1 MITLILKLILAH
13 LMGDFLFQPLSW
25 VRDKEQKKHKSLYLY
40 LHIAIHALLL
50 CIVLQFHIKYW
61 LGILIIIV
69 SHFVIDLLKIFLRNH
84 FNQRILFFGDQ
95 TLHLLVIAF
104 VTYYYYPYNISLS
117 VFYTPKTILFILS
130 ILSVTLVTSVIMKT
144 IISRWDIKDNEGS
157 LEMAGAYIGMLE
169 RILIFTFVISNHW
182 EGIGFLLAAKSV
194 FRYGDLSKTKD
205 RKLTEYI
212 LIGTLI
218 SFGLAML
225 IGIVYGYVLELIEAS
240 TF

>member
-1 MITLILKLILAH
+1 MIALILKLTLSH

-25 VRDKEQKKHKSLYLY
+25 VKDKEEKKYKSIYLY
-40 LHIAIHALLL
+40 LHILIHTLLL
-50 CIVLQFHIKYW
+50 FILLQFNIKYW
-61 LGILIIIV
+61 VGILFIV
-69 SHFVIDLLKIFLRNH
+69 LSHFCIDILKISLKNR

-95 TLHLLVIAF
+95 ALHLIMIGF
-104 VTYYYYPYNISLS
+104 VTYYYYPYDLPFSYL
-117 VFYTPKTILFILS
+117 FTPKFILFITS
-130 ILSVTLVTSVIMKT
+130 ILIVTIVTSVIMKT
-144 IISRWDIKDNEGS
+144 IISKWDIEDDRDS
-157 LEMAGAYIGMLE
+157 LEMAGSYIGMLE
-169 RILIFTFVISNHW
+169 RILIFVFIISDHW

-225 IGIVYGYVLELIEAS
+225 TGIGYNYFLELIPANL
-240 TF
+240 